1 MIATT
6 KRTNTNTVCSKMCD
20 RCDQD
25 DRKYYVGY
33 ISTAI
38 YVCCDR
44 SATIQG
50 KNQKSHNNQ
59 KQIKIKFK
67 AKTKSIR
74 DAI

>member
-6 KRTNTNTVCSKMCD
+6 KRTNTNTVCSKVCD

-50 KNQKSHNNQ
+50 KNQNIIKSKLIN
-59 KQIKIKFK
+59 KILN
-67 AKTKSIR
+67 
-74 DAI
+74 